1 MAFKRSGASR
11 TSYDPSLDVIVHKF
25 WAKKTGP
32 TRGTRLV
39 LRQYNGGEVKLA
51 YEEVW
56 QDAKTGEQ
64 RSKVARCPA
73 KVLIEAGLVT
83 PEITAAAGVEPAHKS
98 EPDAAP
104 EDAFEL

>member
-1 MAFKRSGASR
+1 MAAKRSGASR
-11 TSYDPSLDVIVHKF
+11 TPYNPALDVIVHKF
-25 WAKKTGP
+25 WAHKSGP

-56 QDAKTGEQ
+56 QDPKTGEQ
-64 RSKVARCPA
+64 RSKIARCPA
-73 KVLIEAGLVT
+73 KVLVEAGLVT
-83 PEITAAAGVEPAHKS
+83 PEIAAAANVEPARKS
-98 EPDAAP
+98 EPEAAP

>member
-1 MAFKRSGASR
+1 MAAKRSGGSR
-11 TSYDPSLDVIVHKF
+11 TPYDPSKDVVIHKF

-56 QDAKTGEQ
+56 QDSRTGEQ
-64 RSKVARCPA
+64 RSKVVRCPA
-73 KVLIEAGLVT
+73 KVLVEAGIVT
-83 PEITAAAGVEPAHKS
+83 PEITAAANMQPAS
-98 EPDAAP
+98 AEP
-104 EDAFEL
+104 EDDERAFEL